1 MRTSDYTIQSNQVT
15 LSQIKLTNIYEKR
28 LLNAFI
34 DSLAPLLKGKIEG
47 AKSNDKG
54 LQIDE
59 QYDEE
64 FQYNKSVLYTY
75 KLSDVEPNPQNYNR
89 LRSAI
94 KNLRKTDVDIITPNG
109 TEIYTGLVEWA
120 ALVPLS
126 ETFQVK
132 LSLTAYQF
140 LCDISKGYSLK
151 SFKTAISL
159 RSLYSSKIYELL
171 CKWRNKNQFQVDIEE
186 LRFITNTE
194 NKYTATKDFKK
205 RVLDAAKKEL
215 DASEISDLSFSY
227 EDIKV
232 GRSIKSFKIFIKRT
246 NKDTLETNKLIKN
259 ASPRHD
265 FDKEIIDFLNRNEIN
280 FNGANRELFKEFF
293 KLNGK
298 NNGLD
303 ELEKMKDSAMRKSRN
318 SPQAYMIGAV
328 KKNIID
334 TLEKREQ
341 KAQDE
346 LNKKR
351 NAGNGNGQTDII
363 SQLAQLKSG
372 NY

>member
-1 MRTSDYTIQSNQVT
+1 MEKSRYITQSNQVV
-15 LSQIKLTNIYEKR
+15 LSKINLTSIYQKR

-34 DSLAPLLKGKIEG
+34 DSLSPFLKGKIAQVKSLNEG
-47 AKSNDKG
+47 IHIK
-54 LQIDE
+54 
-59 QYDEE
+59 EE
-64 FQYNKSVLYTY
+64 VEFSSTINQAVLFTY
-75 KLSDVEPNPQNYNR
+75 RLADVEPNHRHYNR
-89 LRSAI
+89 LMAAADKMLTTIIPVTYSSGAI
-94 KNLRKTDVDIITPNG
+94 FKTPLIQSCCLDPVSSTFEVKIS
-109 TEIYTGLVEWA
+109 TEA
-120 ALVPLS
+120 
-126 ETFQVK
+126 F
-132 LSLTAYQF
+132 QF
-140 LCDISKGYSLK
+140 LSDLSKGYSLK
-151 SFKTAISL
+151 DFKTSL
-159 RSLYSSKIYELL
+159 HLKTIYSSCVYELL
-171 CKWRNKNQFQVDIEE
+171 CKWRNKKQFIIDVEE
-186 LRFITNTE
+186 IMFLTNAPKSYST
-194 NKYTATKDFKK
+194 NDFKK
-205 RVLDAAKKEL
+205 RILDSAKKEL
-215 DASEISDLSFSY
+215 DASEIADLSFSY

-246 NKDTLETNKLIKN
+246 NKDKLETNKLIKQ

-293 KLNGK
+293 KLNGTD
-298 NNGLD
+298 NGLD
-303 ELEKMKDSAMRKSRN
+303 ELEKMKDSAMRNSRN

>member
-1 MRTSDYTIQSNQVT
+1 MKKQTYIVQSNQVV
-15 LSQIKLTNIYEKR
+15 LSKICLSNIYQQR

-34 DSLAPLLKGKIEG
+34 DSISPFLKGKI
-47 AKSNDKG
+47 AQVKDLNDGIHFK
-54 LQIDE
+54 
-59 QYDEE
+59 EE
-64 FQYNKSVLYTY
+64 VEFASTINQAVLFTY
-75 KLSDVEPNPQNYNR
+75 RLADIEPNHQNYKR
-89 LRSAI
+89 LMAAADKLLTTVISV
-94 KNLRKTDVDIITPNG
+94 TS
-109 TEIYTGLVEWA
+109 TEGGVFKS
-120 ALVPLS
+120 PLLQS
-126 ETFQVK
+126 CHLDPGGSTFQVK
-132 LSLTAYQF
+132 ISTEAFQF
-140 LCDISKGYSLK
+140 LSDLSKGYSMK
-151 SFKTAISL
+151 SFKTSL
-159 RSLYSSKIYELL
+159 HLKTIYSACIYELL
-171 CKWRNKNQFQVDIEE
+171 CKWRNKNQFQIDVDEIM
-186 LRFITNTE
+186 FISNAPNSYSTN
-194 NKYTATKDFKK
+194 DFKK

-215 DASEISDLSFSY
+215 DASEFADLSFTY

-246 NKDTLETNKLIKN
+246 NKDTLETNKLIKQ

-265 FDKEIIDFLNRNEIN
+265 FDKEIIDFLNRNDIN

-293 KLNGK
+293 KLNGT

-303 ELEKMKDSAMRKSRN
+303 ELEKMKDSAMRNSRN

-351 NAGNGNGQTDII
+351 NSGTKNVQTDILT
-363 SQLAQLKSG
+363 QLAQQKSG